1 VTGPD
6 ERSRDIGFAADLE
19 NRNVLGSGATLG
31 LSARLRRDQEV
42 GRAYLGVPRSF
53 GLPLQSTLFLSRS
66 RQTIGSGD
74 QDKIVADETGI
85 SAQQTYRLR
94 KLATVSYGYGLG
106 RIRTTLPGPQQGSSI
121 EATVTVSRLTGN
133 AVIERRNDPFDP
145 SRGWFSSA
153 NFELSRPGLGSDLSF
168 LKSFIQQFQFVSIG
182 HGIVVASAARVGL
195 ARTYR
200 GESLIPS
207 ERFFAGGATSVR
219 GYADDALGE
228 RSVLGDADGGA
239 ASLITNGEVRF
250 PMYRW
255 LRGVGFVD
263 LGNVYPSVSDMF
275 HTAVQVGIGGGVRLN
290 TPIGLLR
297 LDLAK
302 PANRRPFDSTW
313 TVHFGLGHAF

>member
-1 VTGPD
+1 
-6 ERSRDIGFAADLE
+6 
-19 NRNVLGSGATLG
+19 
-31 LSARLRRDQEV
+31 
-42 GRAYLGVPRSF
+42 
-53 GLPLQSTLFLSRS
+53 
-66 RQTIGSGD
+66 
-74 QDKIVADETGI
+74 
-85 SAQQTYRLR
+85 
-94 KLATVSYGYGLG
+94 
-106 RIRTTLPGPQQGSSI
+106 
-121 EATVTVSRLTGN
+121 VSRLTGN

-255 LRGVGFVD
+255 LRGAGFVD